1 MPRTPAAPS
10 APTLTWPDKRA
21 PLPVEPARP
30 VLLET
35 FEPFGRAPL
44 DDAATGWN
52 RLFLGDNLPIL
63 HALAAS
69 EQGLF
74 KLIYADPPYGSGVKW
89 ARKVRLRGREL
100 SRRVLLRQPEY
111 EDRMDDAHYL
121 QFMLDRLVIL
131 RTLLADDGTL
141 WLHCDHRHTHHLRAL
156 LEEVFGAENWL
167 NTITWRSQTAR
178 GAKSA
183 ARYFPHSAHSIH
195 IFRKNARAAT
205 TWNAPKRRLVLSEA
219 EAAAE
224 FMRDEGGFFRTSDPG
239 AYTFDSL
246 MRLHAEGRLYAPYGG
261 SIVVDAEHK
270 RITCSHGGNIGVKY
284 YLTDLGQGRHLVE
297 RTVDN
302 VWDDIPGLG
311 TTPAEDTGY
320 PTQKTAALLE
330 RIISVSTNPGDWVL
344 DPFSGS
350 GTTLV
355 TAQRLGRRWVG
366 CDVSPRAVDTALQR
380 ISGLA
385 LEEVHDDPDAPPPHA
400 ALLAALT
407 DGESAGAAESTAAPQ
422 AHLLI
427 TRNAVGAAKIRVDI
441 TGYTSARLEV
451 LLPAAPMDWRAL
463 VERVAIDPD
472 YDRRVFRAAV
482 IDAPPRR
489 NRTVVGTYEVDVAA
503 GAVTVAVRL
512 TDILGDSITIAF
524 PAQAVS
530 DQNPTRMP

>member
-1 MPRTPAAPS
+1 MPRTPAPPS
-10 APTLTWPDKRA
+10 TPTLTWPEKHA
-21 PLPVEPARP
+21 PLPVEPARL
-30 VLLET
+30 VLQET
-35 FEPFGRAPL
+35 FEPFGRVPL
-44 DDAATGWN
+44 RADDALASEWN

-69 EQGLF
+69 EAARF

-89 ARKVRLRGREL
+89 ARKVRLRGPREL
-100 SRRVLLRQPEY
+100 SRRVILRQPEY

-121 QFMLDRLVIL
+121 QFMLDRLVVL
-131 RTLLADDGTL
+131 RELLAEDGTL

-156 LEEVFGAENWL
+156 LAEVFGAENWL

-178 GAKSA
+178 GAKSGA
-183 ARYFPHSAHSIH
+183 HYFPHSAHSIH
-195 IFRKNARAAT
+195 IFRKNARAAV

-224 FMRDEGGFFRTSDPG
+224 FMRDDGGFFRTSDPG
-239 AYTFDSL
+239 AYTFESL
-246 MRLHAEGRLYAPYGG
+246 KRLHGEGRLYAPYGG
-261 SIVVDAEHK
+261 AILVDDEHR

-320 PTQKTAALLE
+320 PTQKTTALLE
-330 RIISVSTNPGDWVL
+330 RIVSVATNPGDWVL

-355 TAQRLGRRWVG
+355 MAQRMGRRWVG
-366 CDVSPRAVDTALQR
+366 CDASPRAVDTALQR
-380 ISGLA
+380 VSGLV
-385 LEEVHDDPDAPPPHA
+385 LEEVRDDPNAPAPHA
-400 ALLAALT
+400 ALLVAQPAEAPEAA
-407 DGESAGAAESTAAPQ
+407 GPVPQ

-427 TRNAVGAAKIRVDI
+427 TRNAVGAARIRVDI
-441 TGYTSARLEV
+441 AGYSSARLEQ
-451 LLPAAPMDWRAL
+451 LLPAVPVDWRAV

-472 YDRRVFRAAV
+472 HDGRVFRAALA
-482 IDAPPRR
+482 DAPPRR
-489 NRTVVGTYEVDVAA
+489 NRTVAGSYEVEVPATAA
-503 GAVTVAVRL
+503 TVAVRI
-512 TDILGDSITIAF
+512 TDILGDCVTVVF
-524 PAQAVS
+524 PARVEGQGIS
-530 DQNPTRMP
+530 DI